1 MGKEWEDHKYIKK
14 VTTKSGKVRYVY
26 SSKDKVDR
34 VNKGILDFGKSIGD
48 VILSAGKYKM
58 AQKDY
63 TSARDTHVRSAERE
77 LDSKA
82 TIAMARGKQLLS
94 TMLHTS

>member
-1 MGKEWEDHKYIKK
+1 MGKEWGDHKYIKK
-14 VTTKSGKVRYVY
+14 VTTKNGKVRYVY

-34 VNKGILDFGKSIGD
+34 VNKGLLDFGKSIGD

-63 TSARDTHVRSAERE
+63 TSARDTRVASAGRD
-77 LDSKA
+77 LDARA
-82 TIAMARGKQLLS
+82 TVAIARGKQLLN